1 MANFRQILNIN
12 HSFGIA
18 IIRMCTSLGFQSY
31 YLIHFSL
38 FVIHYFSRVPVKNGV
53 IQALKMAFCIHKQFE
68 HINQIL
74 YGLKQW
80 LQANSIC
87 KKSRVNKIIPP
98 SAIQHDIAKMYQPQ
112 ILIQNQ
118 RCKCCL
124 PWVDINFVH
133 LMEIIYSKK
142 RCTDSQMNYKCT
154 CLVFSFKYSR
164 IYRAFY
170 VIVYVI
176 CHA

>member
-1 MANFRQILNIN
+1 MIVRRINISIQFLTTMQFKYNKMVMANFRQILHIN

-38 FVIHYFSRVPVKNGV
+38 FGIHYFSRVPVKNGV

-87 KKSRVNKIIPP
+87 KKSRVKKI
-98 SAIQHDIAKMYQPQ
+98 
-112 ILIQNQ
+112 
-118 RCKCCL
+118 
-124 PWVDINFVH
+124 
-133 LMEIIYSKK
+133 
-142 RCTDSQMNYKCT
+142 
-154 CLVFSFKYSR
+154 R
-164 IYRAFY
+164 IYHPQRY
-170 VIVYVI
+170 DMTLRKSINHD
-176 CHA
+176 C